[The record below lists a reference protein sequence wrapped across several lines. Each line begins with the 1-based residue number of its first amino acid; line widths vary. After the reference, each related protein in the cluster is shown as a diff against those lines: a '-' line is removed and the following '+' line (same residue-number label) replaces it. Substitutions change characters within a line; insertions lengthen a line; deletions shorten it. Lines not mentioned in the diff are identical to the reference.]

1 VSPETEVTPNELEP
15 SWNYNDLLI
24 FVFLAMLSVGAAQLL
39 AYLAE
44 GALHLSKAERP
55 LVLMPS
61 QVVLYA
67 FLFLALYGILKLEYG
82 RPFLKSMA
90 WVDFPFSAAAALTLG
105 VMLAFGNG
113 MAARLLHTP
122 EMDTPIQH
130 LFDRRITAIEFG
142 LIGTTVGPLCE
153 EFVFR
158 GFMQPLF
165 VRSLGPV
172 VGILITAA
180 LFGSLHLAQNKFAW
194 QSGLLIMLAGVAFG
208 WMRQVSGS
216 TRASTLM
223 HSAYNFTYFMAAFSQ
238 TGNITH
244 K

>member
-1 VSPETEVTPNELEP
+1 MDTREP
-15 SWNYNDLLI
+15 TWNYNDLLI
-24 FVFLAMLSVGAAQLL
+24 FVFLAMLSVGVVQFLT
-39 AYLAE
+39 YLVV
-44 GALHLSKAERP
+44 GAMHLSKVDKP
-55 LVLMPS
+55 LALMPS

-67 FLFLALYGILKLEYG
+67 LLFLVLYGILKVEYG
-82 RPFLKSMA
+82 RPFLKSLA
-90 WVDFPFSAAAALTLG
+90 WVDFPFSAAAALVLG
-105 VMLAFGNG
+105 FLLAFANG
-113 MAARLLHTP
+113 LAARLLHTP
-122 EMDTPIQH
+122 DIDTPIQH
-130 LFDRRITAIEFG
+130 LFDRRVTAIEFG
-142 LIGTTVGPLCE
+142 LVGITLGPLCE

-165 VRSLGPV
+165 VRSLGSI

-194 QSGLLIMLAGVAFG
+194 QSGVLIMLAGVAFG

-223 HSAYNFTYFMAAFSQ
+223 HSAYNFTYFLAAFSQ
-238 TGNITH
+238 TGHITN

>member
-1 VSPETEVTPNELEP
+1 VSPEVEVATEPT
-15 SWNYNDLLI
+15 WNYNDLVL

-39 AYLAE
+39 AYLAV
-44 GALHLSKAERP
+44 GALHLSKAERA

-67 FLFLALYGILKLEYG
+67 LLFLALFCILKLQYG
-82 RPFLKSMA
+82 RPFLASLA
-90 WVDFPFSAAAALTLG
+90 WVDFPFSAFVALVLG
-105 VMLAFGNG
+105 FVLAFANG
-113 MAARLLHTP
+113 LAARLLHTP
-122 EMDTPIQH
+122 ELDTPIQH

-165 VRSLGPV
+165 VRTLGPLF
-172 VGILITAA
+172 GILVTSA
-180 LFGSLHLAQNKFAW
+180 LFGSLHLAQNQFTW
-194 QSGLLIMLAGVAFG
+194 QSGLLITVAGVAFG
-208 WMRQVSGS
+208 WMRQLSGS

-223 HSAYNFTYFMAAFSQ
+223 HSAYNFTYFLAAFSQ
-238 TGNITH
+238 TGNITN